1 MRSITVLM
9 LMLICV
15 FGLVWIGSG
24 VEDIGSSDIG
34 DNVDQ
39 DQAEQVYSPITTITQ
54 LAVSGLPY
62 IALLLVIIGALR
74 LYVLN

>member
-1 MRSITVLM
+1 MRSITVLI

-24 VEDIGSSDIG
+24 VEDIGQSDIG

-39 DQAEQVYSPITTITQ
+39 DQAEQIYSPVTTITQ

-62 IALLLVIIGALR
+62 IGLLFVIIGALR
-74 LYVLN
+74 LYII